1 MPIRVIEP
9 PPTSTGRIRIIE
21 PAPASKPRRSM
32 VDNVTGYVTGVM
44 ANVNR
49 GTGLLD
55 EAAAKVD
62 SMVTLG
68 GDFLSGRRRL
78 DPKNLRGSLKAA
90 EREAFDAS
98 MAKQR
103 GVEDSF
109 REAYPKTAAFAQ
121 GFGNALPVFIPAG
134 ETTNAFAQAPRAM
147 NMVRGAVTA
156 GLTSAGYAAVD
167 RGTPQERLKA
177 ASDASWNPVTL
188 TLGAAG
194 GALAPAARRAPKPLS
209 QPRADAA
216 TLADIGV
223 TTTIPQRMGRGIK
236 ATEDLVSRAPII
248 GITKA
253 GLQDR
258 QLEQLNRGVALKALQ
273 PVGLGIPKEIKPG
286 FEMVEYVDG
295 KLGGVYDKAAA
306 LAPRVDVGAGLT
318 QDMARIAGRRV
329 DLAESEARLFDSAIQ
344 DRMTRLE
351 NGVPS
356 GKMVKEIQSE
366 LGGLQAEAAR
376 KGQTTLSSM
385 FGDARKAL
393 MDAIGRSS
401 PQAGALIKR
410 ADKGWAVYS
419 VMNDAAAAAS
429 NRGGIW
435 LPGQLN
441 TQSRASAKAIG
452 SNMAGKGKGTL
463 QDIATA
469 ASRLLP
475 DSYGNPGTANA
486 LGWGA
491 LGTQYLYDPA
501 GAAVTATALT
511 AAATPYFLMGRKII
525 EQLPENA
532 SRSQLQAASQ
542 ELARLAAKDPAVTAL
557 RSRVAARLSAAAGV
571 AGAQAYAPN
580 AFARPAPP
588 AR

>member
-1 MPIRVIEP
+1 MPPWEKYQ
-9 PPTSTGRIRIIE
+9 TQTAA
-21 PAPASKPRRSM
+21 APADGPWAKYSDQKAPARRRSM
-32 VDNVTGYVTGVM
+32 VDHVTGFMANANRGLGIGDELAAAGKTARDVVTGRAPVQEVGNAFARNM
-44 ANVNR
+44 REQRQIEDSYRADHPNIAALGQ
-49 GTGLLD
+49 GTGM
-55 EAAAKVD
+55 AVQ
-62 SMVTLG
+62 
-68 GDFLSGRRRL
+68 
-78 DPKNLRGSLKAA
+78 SLAP
-90 EREAFDAS
+90 
-98 MAKQR
+98 MGQ
-103 GVEDSF
+103 
-109 REAYPKTAAFAQ
+109 TA
-121 GFGNALPVFIPAG
+121 
-134 ETTNAFAQAPRAM
+134 NAFAQAPRAL
-147 NMVRGAVTA
+147 NMARGAVTA
-156 GLTSAGYAAVD
+156 GAAAAGAALVD
-167 RGTPQERLKA
+167 RGTGAERLKA
-177 ASDASWNPVTL
+177 ASDAARNPLVL
-188 TLGAAG
+188 GLGAAG
-194 GALAPAARRAPKPLS
+194 GALAPAARRAPKSVS
-209 QPRADAA
+209 QPKTDAA
-216 TLADIGV
+216 ILADIGV

-236 ATEDLVSRAPII
+236 ATEDLVARAPII

-258 QLEQLNRGVALKALQ
+258 QLEQLNRGIGLRALQ

-286 FEMVEYVDG
+286 FEMVEYVDD
-295 KLGGVYDKAAA
+295 KLGGVYEKAAA

-318 QDMARIAGRRV
+318 QDMARIAGRKV
-329 DLAESEARLFDSAIQ
+329 DLADSEARLFDSAIQ
-344 DRMTRLE
+344 DRMNRLS

-366 LGGLQAEAAR
+366 LGVLQAEAAR

-410 ADKGWAVYS
+410 ADKGWAIYS

-429 NRGGIW
+429 NRGGVF

-441 TQSRASAKAIG
+441 TQARASAKAFG

-486 LGWGA
+486 VGLGA
-491 LGTQYLYDPA
+491 LGMHTVANPVS
-501 GAAVTATALT
+501 GVATAAGLT

-532 SRSQLQAASQ
+532 SQSQLQAAAR
-542 ELARLAAKDPAVTAL
+542 ELARLATKDPAVSAL
-557 RSRVAARLSAAAGV
+557 RSRVAARLSVGAGV
-571 AGAQAYAPN
+571 AGAQASGPN
-580 AFARPAPP
+580 AFAQPSNP
-588 AR
+588 